1 MEESKQMLLIKITYT
16 AYTFQSLSLCLTL
29 TAETVN
35 PAEVDPTPV
44 VSTDRGQTLD
54 TNRRRWDFP
63 VPGSPT
69 SNR

>member
-1 MEESKQMLLIKITYT
+1 MKEFRYLVLLIKITYT
-16 AYTFQSLSLCLTL
+16 TYTFQCLPLTL

-54 TNRRRWDFP
+54 TNRSRWDFP

-69 SNR
+69 SKR

>member
-16 AYTFQSLSLCLTL
+16 AYTFQSLSLTL